1 MIARSGGGRLA
12 EGAVMTVGGVLE
24 SCSSTL
30 WWLFASRRATAVL
43 WMLWRHILQGESS
56 CFILYTSIL
65 SQWLTAWCVFLDI
78 LDYPEGKNMC
88 VHACL
93 CARMFV
99 CTWPQCSSHC
109 FSIFYST
116 SPSPQT
122 SVFLLQ
128 KSTRNSSGALR
139 LNFCVS
145 QVIFYPLNTLGKWGE
160 T

>member
-1 MIARSGGGRLA
+1 MIAGSVGGRLA
-12 EGAVMTVGGVLE
+12 ECAVMTVGGVLE

-65 SQWLTAWCVFLDI
+65 SQWLTVWCVFLDI

-93 CARMFV
+93 CAPDHSVAPTAFPSFLPLLLLPRH
-99 CTWPQCSSHC
+99 QC
-109 FSIFYST
+109 FFYKKVLETLLGLSDWI
-116 SPSPQT
+116 
-122 SVFLLQ
+122 SVFH
-128 KSTRNSSGALR
+128 
-139 LNFCVS
+139 
-145 QVIFYPLNTLGKWGE
+145 KWYSIH
-160 T
+160 

>member
-1 MIARSGGGRLA
+1 MIARSGGRRLA

-43 WMLWRHILQGESS
+43 WMLWLAGRELLFHTLYIHFESVTDS
-56 CFILYTSIL
+56 VV
-65 SQWLTAWCVFLDI
+65 CVSWHFGLPRGQK
-78 LDYPEGKNMC
+78 Y
-88 VHACL
+88 V

-109 FSIFYST
+109 FSIFSST

-145 QVIFYPLNTLGKWGE
+145 QVIFYPLNTLGKWGK